1 MFKKTVN
8 KPFQVKG
15 IIEDIK
21 KGEEQKGAYLG
32 NDSYNVYTL
41 TVDKKEYTC
50 NVSVNEKFD
59 FKVGDDIFF
68 RAKKYDKSVQIEKRS
83 LGINVPLPQ
92 DHQITLSDEMLR
104 KLQERSDSIKND
116 DKQPVARATPTKFKP

>member
-1 MFKKTVN
+1 MYKKAMN

-15 IIEDIK
+15 IIEDIQ

-32 NDSYNVYTL
+32 NDNYHVYTV

-50 NVSVNEKFD
+50 NVSVNEKFE
-59 FKVGDDIFF
+59 FKVGDDVFF
-68 RAKKYDKSVQIEKRS
+68 RAKKYEKSLQLEKRS

-92 DHQITLSDEMLR
+92 DQQITLSDDMLR
-104 KLQERSDSIKND
+104 KLKERSDSIKSD
-116 DKQPVARATPTKFKP
+116 DTQPATRATPTKFKP